1 MPVFG
6 ETRPEEETPQTP
18 AVDDVPYGA
27 PLVDDLPPELVTI
40 LENAF
45 EVFGSDVT
53 VTTGGK

>member
-6 ETRPEEETPQTP
+6 EKVEAEGVPEAP

-27 PLVDDLPPELVTI
+27 PMVDDLPPELVTI

-45 EVFGSDVT
+45 EVFGSDLT
-53 VTTGGK
+53 VTKGDK